1 MDSIEPNW
9 PSLLWFCL
17 LWGAAC
23 VAFLVVAGMLP
34 LRSRPEGARTSG
46 GAALV
51 VWNALLLA
59 VLAAGTALYGYAELR
74 WTSVVVAGGLIFLFA
89 PALFQAWPA
98 GSRDAT
104 AGLALLLALQG
115 AALAL
120 LYAVGRPDLAALAS

>member
-1 MDSIEPNW
+1 MAAIEPNW

-17 LWGAAC
+17 FWCAAC

-34 LRSRPEGARTSG
+34 LRSRPEGARSRG

-59 VLAAGTALYGYAELR
+59 VLAAATAFYGYTELR
-74 WTSVVVAGGLIFLFA
+74 WTSVIVAGGLIVLFA

-98 GSRDAT
+98 TSRDGT
-104 AGLALLLALQG
+104 LGLGLLLTVQ
-115 AALAL
+115 ALAL
-120 LYAVGRPDLAALAS
+120 GLLCFVGGFGLTAFGS